1 MRGPRWLVL
10 SGCFLVMVVGSSTV
24 KAASV
29 EKSDGKTAGGTITF
43 VGALVEPT
51 CNISA
56 VPDLL
61 SADTRAVSTQR
72 SYRRTCSGTPP
83 TSVNT
88 SRVYSTSVV
97 HLSSSESDQV
107 LRYFAGYVR
116 AGQPSSADPVL
127 VTQTYD

>member
-10 SGCFLVMVVGSSTV
+10 SGCFLVMVAGSSTV

-29 EKSDGKTAGGTITF
+29 EKSAGKAVGGTISF

-56 VPDLL
+56 VPDLVGT
-61 SADTRAVSTQR
+61 DTRAASTQQL
-72 SYRRTCSGTPP
+72 YRRTCSGTTP
-83 TSVNT
+83 TPVNA
-88 SRVYSTSVV
+88 SQVYSTSVV
-97 HLSSSESDQV
+97 HLSGSESDQV

-116 AGQPSSADPVL
+116 AGQSSGADPVL

>member
-10 SGCFLVMVVGSSTV
+10 SGCFLAMVVGSSTV

-29 EKSDGKTAGGTITF
+29 EKDVGKAVGGTITF

-51 CNISA
+51 CNISS

-61 SADTRAVSTQR
+61 GAETRPAGTQQ
-72 SYRRTCSGTPP
+72 SYRRTCSGTTP
-83 TSVNT
+83 TPASA

-116 AGQPSSADPVL
+116 AGQPGSADPVL